1 VDTDPRPLDD
11 DDAATELRLR
21 YHARLPLLFPLK
33 ATKA

>member
-1 VDTDPRPLDD
+1 VDTDPRPLD

>member
-1 VDTDPRPLDD
+1 VDTDPRPLD

-21 YHARLPLLFPLK
+21 YHARLPFPLK